1 MSRTG
6 SVAPPGWSPPATS
19 GTVGGR
25 PPLTGIAALP
35 PSLDRSRTPVPGVI
49 GSPEAALRA
58 RMNAIVVDG
67 VLVFLWS
74 VLVGAVILVADVLPL
89 AALPVVGLLVELVYF
104 AAHERRDGRSPGKR
118 HYGIKVVMVRDGS
131 PPDLRA
137 VLLRAALR
145 PIDSIPLLYTSG
157 LISLLR
163 TGPERRQ
170 RIGDVL
176 AGTVV
181 VPAGDNDLSRRS
193 PGWLLPSA
201 VILSLLVSS
210 LAIFGTIE
218 NVRSSSADHR
228 QAFVDGCVHSG
239 GRTAAC
245 DCLFDRLG
253 ERRIGELE
261 PAVEAGDPRAITEI
275 RTAALACATR

>member
-6 SVAPPGWSPPATS
+6 SVAPPGWTPPATS
-19 GTVGGR
+19 GTVAGR
-25 PPLTGIAALP
+25 PALTGVAALP
-35 PSLDRSRTPVPGVI
+35 PSLDRSRTPVPGTI
-49 GSPEAALRA
+49 GNPDAALRA
-58 RMNAIVVDG
+58 RMNAIAVDG

-74 VLVGAVILVADVLPL
+74 VLAGIVILVADILPL
-89 AALPVVGLLVELVYF
+89 AALPLVGLLVELVYF

-201 VILSLLVSS
+201 VIVSLFVSA
-210 LAIFGTIE
+210 LAIFGTVD
-218 NVRSSSADHR
+218 NVRSGSDHR
-228 QAFVDGCVHSG
+228 QAFVDGCVRSG
-239 GRTAAC
+239 ARAAAC

-253 ERRIGELE
+253 ERRIGELDR
-261 PAVEAGDPRAITEI
+261 AVEAGDPRAIAEI
-275 RTAALACATR
+275 RTAALGCATR